1 MYIYMPVTTIEG
13 INDLL
18 EFEKILANNK
28 SIILVKFSADWC
40 GPCKKIAPIV
50 EEWKKALPEHVE
62 FYEIDI
68 DESINLYS
76 YFKNKKMLAGI
87 PSIMCWRIGNTT
99 LIPDYNVNNS
109 DAKQVDGFFRTCEV
123 CVK

>member
-1 MYIYMPVTTIEG
+1 MPVTTFEG
-13 INDLL
+13 INDLS
-18 EFEKILANNK
+18 EFEKNLVNNK

-76 YFKNKKMLAGI
+76 YFK
-87 PSIMCWRIGNTT
+87 
-99 LIPDYNVNNS
+99 
-109 DAKQVDGFFRTCEV
+109 
-123 CVK
+123 